1 MTPYAEMTK
10 DEMKRE
16 LETLLKEYDSINV
29 VYCEN
34 DNEAIGAIEA
44 IEESGRTV
52 GTDIKNG
59 EILII
64 SFDAAH
70 SGLSKVL
77 EGKIALDVECNP
89 LQGEEIEK
97 LVKAVKN
104 GEEYNKYTYVKE
116 SAFALDDTVKSVK
129 INDEDYEIT
138 MLTESILNSREY

>member
-1 MTPYAEMTK
+1 MQN
-10 DEMKRE
+10 
-16 LETLLKEYDSINV
+16 LLKEHDNINV

-44 IEESGRTV
+44 IEEAGRTV

-89 LQGEEIEK
+89 LQGAEIEK

-116 SAFALDDTVKSVK
+116 SAFALDDTVKNVK